1 MATTPPN
8 HKEDKFQ
15 LLVEKWQKQSRESI
29 AEANREKL
37 DFLNNIDQ
45 YESFS
50 QMKEETQQ
58 LATKQWNELPFRKKL
73 TQIANQFF
81 S

>member
-1 MATTPPN
+1 MATTPSN

-50 QMKEETQQ
+50 QMKEET
-58 LATKQWNELPFRKKL
+58 
-73 TQIANQFF
+73 
-81 S
+81 